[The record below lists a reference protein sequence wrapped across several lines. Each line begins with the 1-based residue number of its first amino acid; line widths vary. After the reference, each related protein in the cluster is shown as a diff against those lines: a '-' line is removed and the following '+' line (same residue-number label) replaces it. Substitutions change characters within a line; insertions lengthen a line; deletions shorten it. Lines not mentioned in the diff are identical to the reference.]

1 MREGNF
7 LVQDEWEVGVARVE
21 QEQSSESRSG
31 YEKGRRGSKWCF
43 FFFVSDW
50 KKIKSIS
57 TENMK
62 VIFSLQIF
70 NVIVSIEVSF
80 F

>member
-1 MREGNF
+1 MRKEGK
-7 LVQDEWEVGVARVE
+7 EVNGI
-21 QEQSSESRSG
+21 
-31 YEKGRRGSKWCF
+31 F
-43 FFFVSDW
+43 FFFVSVASDW

-62 VIFSLQIF
+62 VIFFSLQIF